1 MPRGRRPGKADTRA
15 QIVAAAEAAFASEG
29 YAQASLRGIA
39 QRASVDPA
47 LVHHYFD
54 GKAALF
60 VEVTGLP
67 RDFREI
73 RDEVDRTPGPRGTA
87 LVDRFLRY
95 WDEEPPE
102 GRANTFLSLMQAVS
116 SSTQAAASFKQFLVD
131 RVWSQVARD
140 PDDPDWLIRR
150 ALVGSQLV
158 GLGFQRYVL
167 LLEPLAS
174 ADPAEVAG
182 WVGPTIDRYMAGP
195 LEAAP
200 APDSSRRSRRAR
212 PRARRR

>member
-1 MPRGRRPGKADTRA
+1 
-15 QIVAAAEAAFASEG
+15 VAAAEAVFASEG

-39 QRASVDPA
+39 QRAGVDPA

-67 RDFREI
+67 RDFREV
-73 RDEVDRTPGPRGTA
+73 REEVDRASGSRGTA

-102 GRANTFLSLMQAVS
+102 GRANSFLSLMQAVS
-116 SSTQAAASFKQFLVD
+116 SSTQAADSFKQFLVD
-131 RVWSQVARD
+131 RIWSQVARD
-140 PDDPDWLIRR
+140 PDDPEWLIRR
-150 ALVGSQLV
+150 SLISSQLV
-158 GLGFQRYVL
+158 GLAFQRYVL
-167 LLEPLAS
+167 RLEPLAS
-174 ADPAEVAG
+174 AEPAEVAG
-182 WVGPTIDRYMAGP
+182 WVGPTIDRYMSGP
-195 LEAAP
+195 VALALAP
-200 APDSSRRSRRAR
+200 APAPAPVPDGRRSGRAR

>member
-1 MPRGRRPGKADTRA
+1 VDTRA
-15 QIVAAAEAAFASEG
+15 QIVAAAAAVFASEG

-39 QRASVDPA
+39 QRAGVDPA

-54 GKAALF
+54 GKSALF

-73 RDEVDRTPGPRGTA
+73 RDEVNQAPGSRGTA

-95 WDEEPPE
+95 WDEEPAE
-102 GRANTFLSLMQAVS
+102 GRANTFVSLMQAVS
-116 SSTQAAASFKQFLVD
+116 SSSQAAASFKQFLVD
-131 RVWSQVARD
+131 RIWSQVARD
-140 PDDPDWLIRR
+140 PDDPDWLVRR
-150 ALVGSQLV
+150 ALVASQLV
-158 GLGFQRYVL
+158 GLAFQRYVL
-167 LLEPLAS
+167 RLAPLDS
-174 ADPAEVAG
+174 AAPDEVAR

-195 LEAAP
+195 LVVAAP

-212 PRARRR
+212 PEGRRE

>member
-1 MPRGRRPGKADTRA
+1 M
-15 QIVAAAEAAFASEG
+15 AAADAAFASEG

-39 QRASVDPA
+39 QRAGVDPA

-73 RDEVDRTPGPRGTA
+73 RDEVDRATGSRGTA

-102 GRANTFLSLMQAVS
+102 GRANSFLSLMQAIS
-116 SSTQAAASFKQFLVD
+116 SSPRAAESFKQFLID
-131 RVWSQVARD
+131 RIWSQVARD
-140 PDDPDWLIRR
+140 PDDPDWLVRR
-150 ALVGSQLV
+150 ALIGSQLV
-158 GLGFQRYVL
+158 GVAFQRYVL
-167 LLEPLAS
+167 RLEPLAS
-174 ADPAEVAG
+174 AEPAEVAQ

-195 LEAAP
+195 LEVAPP
-200 APDSSRRSRRAR
+200 APDRSRHSGRAR
-212 PRARRR
+212 PRQRGR

>member
-1 MPRGRRPGKADTRA
+1 VPRGRRPGKADTRA
-15 QIVAAAEAAFASEG
+15 QIVSAAEAVFASDG

-39 QRASVDPA
+39 QRAGVDPA

-73 RDEVDRTPGPRGTA
+73 RDEVGRAPGSRGTV

-102 GRANTFLSLMQAVS
+102 GRANSFLSLVQAVS
-116 SSTQAAASFKQFLVD
+116 SSPQAAESLKQFLID
-131 RVWSQVARD
+131 RIWSQVARD
-140 PDDPDWLIRR
+140 PNDADWLIRR
-150 ALVGSQLV
+150 ALIGSQLL
-158 GLGFQRYVL
+158 GLGFQRYIL
-167 LLEPLAS
+167 RLAPLDG
-174 ADPAEVAG
+174 ADPAEVAR

-195 LEAAP
+195 LEAAM
-200 APDSSRRSRRAR
+200 PDGSRRARRAR
-212 PRARRR
+212 PRTRRR

>member
-1 MPRGRRPGKADTRA
+1 
-15 QIVAAAEAAFASEG
+15 VAAAAAVFASEG

-39 QRASVDPA
+39 QRAGVDPA

-73 RDEVDRTPGPRGTA
+73 RNEVSQAPGSRGEA

-131 RVWSQVARD
+131 RIWSQVARD
-140 PDDPDWLIRR
+140 PDDPEWLIRR
-150 ALVGSQLV
+150 ALVASQLV

-167 LLEPLAS
+167 DLEPLAS
-174 ADPAEVAG
+174 AEPAEMAR

-195 LEAAP
+195 VEMTAP
-200 APDSSRRSRRAR
+200 ATDSSRRSRRNR
-212 PRARRR
+212 PRDRRG